1 MGNKKRNLAARP
13 KQSPAAS
20 PAAVTKQVVDG
31 AAGTADGLSPDEL
44 EPTLSP
50 DTPNP
55 VSESKIVSP
64 KSVESDAS
72 SEANVRLECDRA
84 LMALRRGNHTKALRL
99 TKELCQRYEKSAH
112 LAIVYRVQSTV
123 CSKMASVIEDQ
134 NVKYRHLR
142 RAIESARRAVELS
155 PNSIEFGHFYANLMF
170 ESANEAKEYEEV
182 VRECERLLAI
192 ENPVDPAKES
202 SQEDSQEKLS
212 TPEARIGNV
221 QNEIRQLIQKSN
233 IASISSWMKNL
244 GNGDDKFRLIPIR
257 RMTEDPM
264 EGRLPPARRPNEIKK
279 ATKTQEERRKE
290 IEVRVAAA
298 RLLQQ
303 KSEVPQLEID
313 GDKTDKG
320 LDSLPASGQRTG
332 DRRKSS
338 NTRKSQSCA
347 ENRDFVRSFWN
358 TTSIDKKRDLLK
370 VGILD
375 IKSHFAWLKDGLAN
389 DVLLEALSFTE
400 TNSGRKWSVRVCCRC
415 NERFADSDS
424 HLHHI
429 TKEHVASLL
438 PKLRSMLPEEVNN
451 EWIEMLHKCS
461 WKPVDVSAAVEMVQ
475 NQTKCKDSEFVKD
488 CTLGKNMGD
497 SSSEKGNQKD
507 SHCISAAES
516 GIHEK
521 VTNIESGQC
530 PEANGSMAHSSIADS
545 WPVSDDSER
554 AKLLERIS
562 ALFEVLVRNK
572 CLATSHLKWVTQF
585 AFDEL
590 QKMNI
595 GFQLLNNGVM
605 QTPMCICFLGV
616 SELQKILNVLQDL
629 SHSCGLGRNSE
640 KSSIM
645 DEANIGSKCL
655 EIKELLVLSADAS
668 FVVLDECLL
677 SDESTHVSSHHDAT
691 GKASAGASA
700 VVSNVND
707 SDLNDTSAFL
717 SWIYAGPTSGEELAS
732 WMRVKEEKASEGM
745 EILQMIEKEFYQ
757 LQSLCEQKCEHL
769 SYEEALQAVENLC
782 AEENRKRID
791 SRDYVHQS
799 FDSILK
805 QRREEL
811 ESDNDGLTLRSRF
824 ELDAILNIIKE
835 VEAPN
840 VNEFGYEETYSGLT
854 SQLCD
859 LESGEDYLLRVE
871 SCIEASIRRHKEH
884 IQVELSKTDAKLMRN
899 VNIMEQLKLKLGSI
913 AVHDYHS
920 ILLPLVKSYLRAH
933 LEKLAQKDATE
944 KSDAAREAFLAELA
958 LDDSKKVVRGGNDNS
973 RHTQEKT
980 KDKKKNK
987 ESRKAKHSKVTGVS
1001 EPRIHDDEIDNP
1013 VPLPVACE
1021 VAYDADHPTSEVI
1034 VSVDGD
1040 SLKQQEEEL
1049 RRRIELE
1056 AEERK
1061 LEETLEFQRR
1071 MENEA
1076 KQRHLAEQHKKET
1089 YHEKVEEAM
1098 HDASL
1103 KFDSVDLDASEQS
1116 KPSMQEHLA
1125 SKSEDVL
1132 TPHHSTS
1139 PTALCT
1145 QMSRDNQAKVG
1156 QGGLANE
1163 GITGDGFLPSERRRR
1178 ARKQKSSVKVSDGKH
1193 QFSSSPRESAEVGS
1207 SLTEGGLKEVHSSSI
1222 MSAPGDD
1229 EAKSLGHLQAED
1241 DFEERFHA
1249 DIEKAMRQSLGKSA
1263 PGDDEAKSLGHL
1275 QAEDDFEER
1284 FHADMK
1290 KAKRQSLDIFE
1301 ARKKLPSVSTSSK
1314 MLQMT
1319 SGEVDSGGG
1328 VPNDDQ
1334 VDNVIEDNK
1343 VGAGLKNEVGEYNCF
1358 LNVIIQS
1365 LWHIR
1370 RFRDEFLQKTSEHVH
1385 IGDPCVVCAL
1395 YEIFSALN
1403 VASID
1408 SWKEAVAP
1416 TSLRIALS
1424 NLFPDSN
1431 FFQEAQMND
1440 ASEVLGVIFDCLHRS
1455 FTPASSISDTKSVV
1469 NSWEGS
1475 WDCVRNTCIVH
1486 SIFGMNI
1493 SESMDCY
1500 NCGVGSKFLKYTTF
1514 FHNINASALRTM
1526 KVMCAESSFQEL
1538 LKFVELNHQSPCD
1551 AEAGGC
1557 GKLNYINHI
1566 LSSPPHV
1573 FTAVLGWQNTSE
1585 SVDDIRATLSA
1596 LNTDIDISAIYRGIG
1611 LNNKYSL
1618 VSVVCYYGQ
1627 HYRCY
1632 AYSHEHK
1639 QWIMYDDKTVKVIG
1653 SWVNVLDSCERGHW
1667 QPQLLLFEAGT
1678 RNFAEPVA
1686 CVSASV

>member
-31 AAGTADGLSPDEL
+31 AAGTADGLSSDEL
-44 EPTLSP
+44 EPSLSP

-55 VSESKIVSP
+55 AAESKILSL
-64 KSVESDAS
+64 KSIESDAS
-72 SEANVRLECDRA
+72 SEANVKLDCDRA
-84 LMALRRGNHTKALRL
+84 LMALRRGNHTKALKL
-99 TKELCQRYEKSAH
+99 AKELCQRYEKSPH
-112 LAIVYRVQSTV
+112 LAIVYRIQSTV
-123 CSKMASVIEDQ
+123 CSKVASLIEDQ

-142 RAIESARRAVELS
+142 RAIDSARRAVELS
-155 PNSIEFGHFYANLMF
+155 SNSIEFGHFYANLLF

-192 ENPVDPAKES
+192 ENPVDPATES
-202 SQEDSQEKLS
+202 SQEESQQKLS

-221 QNEIRQLIQKSN
+221 QNEIRQLIQKAN

-244 GNGDDKFRLIPIR
+244 GNGDDKFRLIPLR
-257 RMTEDPM
+257 RITEDPM
-264 EGRLPPARRPNEIKK
+264 EGRLPPTRRPNEIKK

-303 KSEVPQLEID
+303 KSEVPQLENE

-320 LDSLPASGQRTG
+320 LDSLSASGQRAG

-358 TTSIDKKRDLLK
+358 SISVDKKRDLLK
-370 VGILD
+370 IGVSDL
-375 IKSHFAWLKDGLAN
+375 KSHFAWLKDGLAN
-389 DVLLEALSFTE
+389 EVLLEALSFAE
-400 TNSGRKWSVRVCCRC
+400 TNSGRKWRFLVCCRC

-424 HLHHI
+424 HLRHI
-429 TKEHVASLL
+429 TEEHMARLL
-438 PKLRSMLPEEVNN
+438 PKMKSMLPEEVNS
-451 EWIEMLHKCS
+451 EWTMMLLNCA
-461 WKPVDVSAAVEMVQ
+461 WKPVDVSAVVKMVR
-475 NQTKCKDSEFVKD
+475 NQTKCKDSEFVED

-497 SSSEKGNQKD
+497 CDDKLP
-507 SHCISAAES
+507 
-516 GIHEK
+516 
-521 VTNIESGQC
+521 NIQPGQC
-530 PEANGSMAHSSIADS
+530 HEDNGSMAYCSVADS
-545 WPVSDDSER
+545 WPVSDDSECL
-554 AKLLERIS
+554 KLLERIS
-562 ALFEVLVRNK
+562 AAFEVLVRNK
-572 CLATSHLKWVTQF
+572 CLATSHVNWVIQI

-590 QKMNI
+590 QNMNL
-595 GFQLLNNGVM
+595 GFQLLNNEVM

-616 SELQKILNVLQDL
+616 SELQKILNLLQDL
-629 SHSCGLGRNSE
+629 SHSCGLGRNSD
-640 KSSIM
+640 KSISIM
-645 DEANIGSKCL
+645 DDANNASQSL
-655 EIKELLVLSADAS
+655 EIKELLVLSADAL
-668 FVVLDECLL
+668 FVLLDECLL
-677 SDESTHVSSHHDAT
+677 SDESPHISSHRDAT
-691 GKASAGASA
+691 GKAGAVASA
-700 VVSNVND
+700 VVSNVNNND
-707 SDLNDTSAFL
+707 SSAFL

-769 SYEEALQAVENLC
+769 NYEEALQAVEKLC
-782 AEENRKRID
+782 VEENRKRKE

-811 ESDNDGLTLRSRF
+811 ESDNDGTTVRSRF
-824 ELDAILNIIKE
+824 ELDAVLNIIKE
-835 VEAPN
+835 AEAPN
-840 VNEFGYEETYSGLT
+840 VNQFGYEETYCGLT

-859 LESGEDYLLRVE
+859 LESGEDYMLRVE
-871 SCIEASIRRHKEH
+871 TCIEASIRRHKEH

-899 VNIMEQLKLKLGSI
+899 VNVLEQLKLKLGSI

-933 LEKLAQKDATE
+933 LERLAQKDATD

-958 LDDSKKVVRGGNDNS
+958 LDDSKKVVRGGSDNS
-973 RHTQEKT
+973 RHAQEKT

-987 ESRKAKHSKVTGVS
+987 ESRKAKYSKVTGVS
-1001 EPRIHDDEIDNP
+1001 EPQKHDDEIDDP
-1013 VPLPVACE
+1013 VSLP
-1021 VAYDADHPTSEVI
+1021 VAYDADHPDSEII

-1040 SLKQQEEEL
+1040 KIQQQEEEL

-1076 KQRHLAEQHKKET
+1076 KQKHLAEQHKKATQT
-1089 YHEKVEEAM
+1089 YHENVAEGM

-1103 KFDSVDLDASEQS
+1103 KFDSVDLDASEQF
-1116 KPSMQEHLA
+1116 KPSTLEHLA
-1125 SKSEDVL
+1125 SKSEEIL
-1132 TPHHSTS
+1132 APHHS
-1139 PTALCT
+1139 ALPINYSATPCT
-1145 QMSRDNQAKVG
+1145 QISRDNQAKIV
-1156 QGGLANE
+1156 QGLPNE
-1163 GITGDGFLPSERRRR
+1163 GITEDGFVPSERRSGRSR
-1178 ARKQKSSVKVSDGKH
+1178 RKQKSSVKAPVGKH
-1193 QFSSSPRESAEVGS
+1193 QSLSSPRESVEVGS
-1207 SLTEGGLKEVHSSSI
+1207 SLTEGGLIEVHSSSI
-1222 MSAPGDD
+1222 KSVLGDD
-1229 EAKSLGHLQAED
+1229 EGKSLRHVQAED
-1241 DFEERFHA
+1241 DDEERFQA
-1249 DIEKAMRQSLGKSA
+1249 DL
-1263 PGDDEAKSLGHL
+1263 
-1275 QAEDDFEER
+1275 
-1284 FHADMK
+1284 K
-1290 KAKRQSLDIFE
+1290 KAVRQSLDTFE
-1301 ARKKLPSVSTSSK
+1301 AQKKLPSVSSLK
-1314 MLQMT
+1314 MLQMA
-1319 SGEVDSGGG
+1319 SGEVDSGSGAS
-1328 VPNDDQ
+1328 NDDQ
-1334 VDNVIEDNK
+1334 VDNMIKDNK

-1370 RFRDEFLQKTSEHVH
+1370 RFRDEFLQKATSEHVH
-1385 IGDPCVVCAL
+1385 MGDPCVVCAL
-1395 YEIFSALN
+1395 YEIFSALSI
-1403 VASID
+1403 ASID

-1424 NLFPDSN
+1424 NLYPDSN

-1455 FTPASSISDTKSVV
+1455 FTPGSSISDTESVA
-1469 NSWEGS
+1469 SSCMGS
-1475 WDCVRNTCIVH
+1475 WDCASNTCIVH
-1486 SIFGMNI
+1486 SIFGMDIFERMN
-1493 SESMDCY
+1493 CY
-1500 NCGVGSKFLKYTTF
+1500 NCGLESRHLKYTSF

-1526 KVMCAESSFQEL
+1526 KVMCAESSFHEL
-1538 LKFVELNHQSPCD
+1538 LNFVELNHQLACD
-1551 AEAGGC
+1551 PEAGGC
-1557 GKLNYINHI
+1557 GKLNYIHHI

-1573 FTAVLGWQNTSE
+1573 FTTVLGWQNTSE

-1596 LNTDIDISAIYRGIG
+1596 FNTEIDISAIYRGLDPKNTHG
-1611 LNNKYSL
+1611 L

-1632 AYSHEHK
+1632 AYSHDHG
-1639 QWIMYDDKTVKVIG
+1639 QWIMYDDKTVEVIG
-1653 SWVNVLDSCERGHW
+1653 SWDGVLDSCERGHW
-1667 QPQLLLFEAGT
+1667 QPQLLLFEAV
-1678 RNFAEPVA
+1678 N
-1686 CVSASV
+1686 